1 MLSKLICNKI
11 DNWLNIAQSSFYP
24 YTCFICHQPGINHL
38 DLCGSCANDLI
49 TIEQTCTV
57 CDIQLNVGSAIC
69 GRCLKTTPYFDQITT
84 LYRYEGIAKLLIQ
97 SLKFQSKHSCA
108 RIMGELLMQHVKKK
122 ANKPDVLMA
131 VPLHSKRLSERGFN
145 QSELIAEHIHKGT
158 DIPLIH
164 HQLKRTIN
172 TQSQTSLKAAERRK
186 NLKDAFQYSGVDT
199 VKSVAIIDDV
209 VTTGSTANEIAKTL
223 KQQGVE
229 RVEIWAF
236 ARA

>member
-1 MLSKLICNKI
+1 
-11 DNWLNIAQSSFYP
+11 
-24 YTCFICHQPGINHL
+24 
-38 DLCGSCANDLI
+38 
-49 TIEQTCTV
+49 
-57 CDIQLNVGSAIC
+57 
-69 GRCLKTTPYFDQITT
+69 
-84 LYRYEGIAKLLIQ
+84 
-97 SLKFQSKHSCA
+97 
-108 RIMGELLMQHVKKK
+108 MQHVKKK
-122 ANKPDVLMA
+122 ANKPDVLLA

-158 DIPLIH
+158 GIPLMH

-186 NLKDAFQYSGVDT
+186 NLKDAFQYSGVNT
-199 VKSVAIIDDV
+199 IKSVAIIDDV

-223 KQQGVE
+223 KQHGVE